1 MKEKK
6 PHKLLREI
14 CLGIGILLLCFV
26 LLLSAVMNYQTLQM
40 DLKSLP
46 YSIQG
51 YPQGQVLL
59 IGSSF
64 MEYWKTSEADLGPL
78 HTVNVGVGGTRV
90 SHWKEN
96 IYTLIEPFH
105 PRAIVVYVGSNDID
119 GSTKSKT
126 GEAVAAELEEFFDL
140 IQEAIPGTP
149 VYYISIAPTP
159 KRWNV
164 WEDSNRCNELV
175 AQLARER
182 ENLTFLDCTDV
193 LLDENGQPIQ
203 EIFKSDDLHFND
215 QGYELWKS
223 VIRPVLLEA
232 LGEGE
237 SMK

>member
-6 PHKLLREI
+6 PQKILREI
-14 CLGIGILLLCFV
+14 CLGVGILLLCFA
-26 LLLSAVMNYQTLQM
+26 LLFSAVVNYRTLQM

-64 MEYWKTSEADLGPL
+64 MEYWKTSEADIGPL

-90 SHWKEN
+90 SHWKEK
-96 IYTLIEPFH
+96 IDTLIEPFH
-105 PRAIVVYVGSNDID
+105 PKAIVVYVGSNDID
-119 GSTKSKT
+119 GSANSKS
-126 GEAVAAELEEFFDL
+126 GEAVAQELEEFFDL
-140 IQEAIPGTP
+140 IQEAVPGTP

-159 KRWNV
+159 QRWNV
-164 WEDSNRCNELV
+164 WEDSDQCNQLV
-175 AQLARER
+175 AQMTWER
-182 ENLTFLDCTDV
+182 EELTFIDCTDV

-203 EIFKSDDLHFND
+203 EIFKSDDLHFNE

-232 LGEGE
+232 LGERE
-237 SMK
+237 STK